1 MRLSQVNEIARDHGL
16 VERKTIDKTKEKLK
30 QMKNDFNRIDGRL
43 GKSEIKRKREQM
55 EETPFDWASQSQSQ
69 PQSEGK
75 IG

>member
-43 GKSEIKRKREQM
+43 GKSEIKRKREKM

-69 PQSEGK
+69 SQSEGT